1 MLRRPRRTSSYL
13 NCLESPMVAM
23 VRHEPNCAG
32 CRLGRGRFLGLP
44 AAMSSEEGK
53 DNVTQ

>member
-44 AAMSSEEGK
+44 TAMSSEEGK